1 MRISQQMIIGN
12 LTNRIHNGQNSYLS
26 SQEKLSTGKK
36 INRAS
41 DNPISAEMLMEITT
55 KDTDYL
61 QLEENIRYTKD
72 LLDSNEAEM
81 SRGISVLQSMR
92 ELATRMANDTVSEKD
107 RLDAVSAVDQ
117 ALEEMLSIAN
127 SKHNGKYLFS
137 GTTDNIE
144 PFDPVNYQYNGNND
158 IREVDIFDNLRID
171 QNMPGSDIFT
181 NTNNGTVNVFD
192 ALTDFRTA
200 LQNNDGDNIQH
211 ALTTLEDSREQFSK
225 ARTVI
230 GHSNHKLEITL
241 EVLSVSQTVNSTAR
255 ADLED
260 VDIAKETSNL
270 SKYQQILEA
279 NYALVGKTQNLSL
292 LKYL

>member
-12 LTNRIHNGQNSYLS
+12 LTNRIHSGQDNYLS
-26 SQEKLSTGKK
+26 SQEKLSTGKQ
-36 INRAS
+36 INRPS
-41 DNPISAEMLMEITT
+41 DNPISAEMIMEITT
-55 KDTDYL
+55 KDKDYEQL
-61 QLEENIRYTKD
+61 QENIRYSSD
-72 LLDSNEAEM
+72 LLDSSEAQI

-92 ELATRMANDTVSEKD
+92 ELATTMANDSVNEQD
-107 RLDAVSAVDQ
+107 RTDAISAVNQ

-127 SKHNGKYLFS
+127 SKENGRYLFS

-144 PFDPVNYQYNGNND
+144 AFDPITYQYNGNND
-158 IREVDIFDNLRID
+158 IREVDIYENLRID
-171 QNMPGSDIFT
+171 QNIPGSDLFT
-181 NTNNGTVNVFD
+181 DTNNGTINVFQ
-192 ALTDFRTA
+192 ALTDFKTA

-225 ARTVI
+225 ARTII
-230 GHSNHKLEITL
+230 GHSNKKLEITQ
-241 EVLSVSQTVNSTAR
+241 EILSVNQSINTTAR

-260 VDIAKETSNL
+260 VDIAKESSNL

-279 NYALVGKTQNLSL
+279 NYALVGKTQNLSI

>member
-1 MRISQQMIIGN
+1 MRISQQMLMGN
-12 LTNRIHNGQNSYLS
+12 LTNRIHSNQDSYLS
-26 SQEKLSTGKK
+26 SQEKLSTGKQV
-36 INRAS
+36 NRAS
-41 DNPISAEMLMEITT
+41 DAPISAERIMKITT
-55 KDTDYL
+55 KDSDYE
-61 QLEENIRYTKD
+61 QLNENIRYTKD
-72 LLDSNEAEM
+72 LLDTNEAQI
-81 SRGISVLQSMR
+81 SRGITVLQSMR

-107 RLDAVSAVDQ
+107 RNQAISAVDQ

-137 GTTDNIE
+137 GTTDNIQ
-144 PFDPVNYQYNGNND
+144 PFDSTNYQYNGNND
-158 IREVDIFDNLRID
+158 IREVDIYDNLRID
-171 QNMPGSDIFT
+171 QNISGSDVFT
-181 NTNNGTVNVFD
+181 NTNNGTINVFES
-192 ALTDFRTA
+192 LTDFRTA

-211 ALTTLEDSREQFSK
+211 ALTTLEDSREQLSK
-225 ARTVI
+225 ARTII
-230 GHSNHKLEITL
+230 GHSNNKLEITT
-241 EVLSVSQTVNSTAR
+241 EVLAVNQTINSTER